1 MARKIIGYG
10 TWYVAYEIGS
20 SVVALGA
27 VWASGL
33 SPV

>member
-1 MARKIIGYG
+1 MARKIIAYG

-20 SVVALGA
+20 SVMALGA
-27 VWASGL
+27 LWTLGL